1 MIARYLG
8 GLRVEINDV
17 VQLQPYWTYNDVC
30 KLAMKMEKQLKENH
44 GNSFRSFTRAGV
56 SNRGSSSTSKTI
68 TIPKT
73 AAAKPIPKIEAT
85 SGSNHPI
92 ISNTSCKCFKC
103 QGFGHIAYDC
113 PNRKMVSLVEEDME
127 MEDEDDFSPETN
139 EHVAVEEEITYANR
153 GEAFVVQRSLKV
165 TYVEDEWLRNNI
177 FHTRCTSHEKVC
189 NVIIDVGSCE
199 NVVAANNGGE
209 TEVKN

>member
-30 KLAMKMEKQLKENH
+30 KLAMKVEKQLKENR

-73 AAAKPIPKIEAT
+73 VAAKPIPKIEAT
-85 SGSNHPI
+85 SGSNRPI

-113 PNRKMVSLVEEDME
+113 PNRKMVSLV
-127 MEDEDDFSPETN
+127 
-139 EHVAVEEEITYANR
+139 
-153 GEAFVVQRSLKV
+153 
-165 TYVEDEWLRNNI
+165 
-177 FHTRCTSHEKVC
+177 
-189 NVIIDVGSCE
+189 
-199 NVVAANNGGE
+199 
-209 TEVKN
+209 